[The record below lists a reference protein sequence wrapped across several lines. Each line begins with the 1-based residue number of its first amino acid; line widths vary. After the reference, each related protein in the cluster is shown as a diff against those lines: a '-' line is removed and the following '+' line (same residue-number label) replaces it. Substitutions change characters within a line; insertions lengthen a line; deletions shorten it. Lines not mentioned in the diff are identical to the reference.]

1 MFYHKTNYTS
11 YYFQIGQIVGYQV
24 RLNQNFRSDTG
35 RILYCTTGILL
46 RHLQMD
52 NNLSKYSHI
61 ILDEAHVRDV
71 NTDLLINLVKGAL
84 KKNSD
89 LKLIVMS
96 ATMDT
101 DMFSKYFDN
110 AAVMDIP
117 GFTYPVKEVR
127 VSHRIFDSCFHFMS
141 N

>member
-1 MFYHKTNYTS
+1 MRFEATV
-11 YYFQIGQIVGYQV
+11 FQVGEIVGYQV
-24 RLNQNFRSDTG
+24 RLNSNFRQDTG

-46 RHLQMD
+46 RHFQSD
-52 NNLSKYSHI
+52 PNLLKYSHI
-61 ILDEAHVRDV
+61 ILDEAHHRDV
-71 NTDLLINLVKGAL
+71 NTDLLMNLVKGAL
-84 KKNSD
+84 KRNLN

-96 ATMDT
+96 ATIDT

-127 VSHRIFDSCFHFMS
+127 ILITRIKSVL
-141 N
+141 